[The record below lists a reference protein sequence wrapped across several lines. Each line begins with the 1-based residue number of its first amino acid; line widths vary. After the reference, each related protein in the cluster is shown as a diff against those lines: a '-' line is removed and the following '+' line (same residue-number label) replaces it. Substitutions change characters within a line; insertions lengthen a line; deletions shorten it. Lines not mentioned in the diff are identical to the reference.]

1 MVYKFDP
8 TYSTATIFDLDD
20 NTRMMEKGWM
30 EFVRENEPIPAS
42 YFPKSLTIERAKRF
56 LCFTP
61 AEASSW
67 CRSGR
72 VNPRPIGP
80 RRGRVHCGH
89 HSSGARQHGSIRCS
103 MPLYSVR
110 DFARMIMATLGARIP
125 FYRLV
130 LKHSRGSRSGLV

>member
-20 NTRMMEKGWM
+20 STRMMEKGWM
-30 EFVRENEPIPAS
+30 EFVRENKPTHDR
-42 YFPKSLTIERAKRF
+42 KSKRF

-72 VNPRPIGP
+72 VQSWTDWP
-80 RRGRVHCGH
+80 RRGRVHSGH
-89 HSSGARQHGSIRCS
+89 HSSGTRQHGSIRCS
-103 MPLYSVR
+103 MP
-110 DFARMIMATLGARIP
+110 FIP
-125 FYRLV
+125 FAISPV
-130 LKHSRGSRSGLV
+130 